1 MIYPGYKIMVDAT
14 VADFYLVGRPTI
26 YLAVDVF
33 SRMLVGLH
41 ISMQP
46 ESWEGYAIL
55 LHNTFCPK
63 PEYCSRFD
71 ISINDEDWPFHHI
84 PVEIIADNS
93 SMRSV
98 DTQVLASEFQIRVEY
113 TKGFTAKL
121 KAVVEHYHSTI
132 KELIRSQMPG
142 LVNKKNPTDNDWKAN
157 AAVSFPVLRKICIH
171 EALLQNRYWPV
182 KGISVSLDLGLLEK
196 GCTPISLWNQGMETH
211 GGRLRE
217 MNSYVIKKSVAPKYI
232 GTRPGKRD
240 RS

>member
-1 MIYPGYKIMVDAT
+1 MKHLHGRLLEHYLHSRYGEKEYNLNIKASLHKTDYGMIYPGYKIMVDAT
-14 VADFYLVGRPTI
+14 VADFYLVDRLTHSKVIGRPTI

-46 ESWEGYAIL
+46 ESWEGYAIP

-132 KELIRSQMPG
+132 KELIRRQMPLYHFQYYAKYAFMKHCSKIATG
-142 LVNKKNPTDNDWKAN
+142 L
-157 AAVSFPVLRKICIH
+157 
-171 EALLQNRYWPV
+171 
-182 KGISVSLDLGLLEK
+182 
-196 GCTPISLWNQGMETH
+196 
-211 GGRLRE
+211 
-217 MNSYVIKKSVAPKYI
+217 
-232 GTRPGKRD
+232 
-240 RS
+240 